1 MKSIVSH
8 VKNLAHTST
17 ASSPTDTETAA
28 GSSSVA
34 VFANM
39 SLQDK
44 VVLITGA
51 SKGIGRAIAQKAA
64 SQGAKVVINYSR
76 DSTPADALVKE
87 IGADRAL
94 AVQADVSKLPEIEK
108 LVEAAVARFGRI
120 DVLVPNAGIMPLQPL
135 AAVTED
141 IYTRVFDLNVKG
153 PLFLAQKVAPHMPQG
168 GRIIFISTGI
178 TRSSAVPPVYAV
190 YAMTK
195 GAVEQMTRAL
205 SKELGAKG
213 ITVNAVAP
221 GPTATDL
228 FMEGKP
234 EAMINGIK
242 AASPFNR
249 LGDPAEIANVVTFV
263 ASPESAW
270 ISGQIIGANGASFV

>member
-1 MKSIVSH
+1 
-8 VKNLAHTST
+8 
-17 ASSPTDTETAA
+17 
-28 GSSSVA
+28 
-34 VFANM
+34 M

-44 VVLITGA
+44 VVLVTGG

-76 DSTPADALVKE
+76 DSSPADELVKE

-94 AVQADVSKLPEIEK
+94 AVQADVSQVAEIEK
-108 LVEAAVARFGRI
+108 LVEAAVAKFGRI

-135 AAVTED
+135 AAVTEAT
-141 IYTRVFDLNVKG
+141 YTRVFDLNVKG
-153 PLFLAQKVAPHMPQG
+153 PLFLAQKAAPHMREG
-168 GRIIFISTGI
+168 GRIVFVSTGI
-178 TRSSAVPPVYAV
+178 TRSSAVPPVYA
-190 YAMTK
+190 MSK
-195 GAVEQMTRAL
+195 GAVEQMTRTLA
-205 SKELGAKG
+205 KELGPKG

-249 LGDPAEIANVVTFV
+249 LGDPAEIANVVAFV

>member
-1 MKSIVSH
+1 MNTIVSH
-8 VKNLAHTST
+8 VKNLTHSSTST
-17 ASSPTDTETAA
+17 DTDSTAA
-28 GSSSVA
+28 VSSTTTSS
-34 VFANM
+34 NM

-44 VVLITGA
+44 VVLVTGG

-76 DSTPADALVKE
+76 DSSPADELVKE

-94 AVQADVSKLPEIEK
+94 AVQADVSQVAEIEK
-108 LVEAAVARFGRI
+108 LVEAAAAKFGRI

-135 AAVTED
+135 AAVTEAV
-141 IYTRVFDLNVKG
+141 YTRVFDLNVKG
-153 PLFLAQKVAPHMPQG
+153 PLFLAQKAAPHMREG
-168 GRIIFISTGI
+168 GRIVFVSSGI

-190 YAMTK
+190 YAMSK
-195 GAVEQMTRAL
+195 GAVEQMTRTLA
-205 SKELGAKG
+205 KELGPKG

-249 LGDPAEIANVVTFV
+249 LGDPAEIANVVAFV